1 LKLQYQEY
9 RPRKI
14 VNVHRHV
21 DGPWFWDKYS
31 AHPYIGCRSGCEFCH
46 LRGGRYLGR
55 RDPQSFDTLIQVKV
69 NAAELLRKELARLEP
84 AGRLAPAGCRP
95 PGRRPER
102 GSPDPAPPPLRFG
115 DLRRLVRRRSRILPR
130 GRAKEVGAEPEIIA
144 CGDWQQPAEDRY
156 RLSRA
161 MLEIVHDLG
170 FPLFIVERSPLLTRD
185 LDLLAEIN
193 RRSRVCVALSL
204 SNLDPALK
212 QAFEPRSPGLR
223 RRLQAMQ
230 ALAKAGILVGTALMP
245 VLPGLGDDEA
255 HLEQAV
261 RATADHGG
269 AFVLAGGLSME
280 GVQAERTLEALRR
293 FDPPSVSGWRQFFHW
308 QEGGQPRYGPPPAY
322 SARLGQTV
330 RELCQRHGL
339 RHRIPRTVAP
349 GPRAI
354 NKRIAERLF
363 LAAYD
368 LELEQAASYRIWA
381 YRKAAWAID
390 EWPESLDELYRAGG
404 EARLQQIPAVGK
416 SLAVHIGRWLGQG
429 G

>member
-1 LKLQYQEY
+1 
-9 RPRKI
+9 
-14 VNVHRHV
+14 
-21 DGPWFWDKYS
+21 
-31 AHPYIGCRSGCEFCH
+31 
-46 LRGGRYLGR
+46 
-55 RDPQSFDTLIQVKV
+55 
-69 NAAELLRKELARLEP
+69 
-84 AGRLAPAGCRP
+84 
-95 PGRRPER
+95 
-102 GSPDPAPPPLRFG
+102 
-115 DLRRLVRRRSRILPR
+115 
-130 GRAKEVGAEPEIIA
+130 
-144 CGDWQQPAEDRY
+144 
-156 RLSRA
+156 
-161 MLEIVHDLG
+161 
-170 FPLFIVERSPLLTRD
+170 
-185 LDLLAEIN
+185 
-193 RRSRVCVALSL
+193 
-204 SNLDPALK
+204 
-212 QAFEPRSPGLR
+212 
-223 RRLQAMQ
+223 
-230 ALAKAGILVGTALMP
+230 MP